1 MPILYVLSGP
11 EVGRQID
18 VANGAILG
26 RADDCDATLHHKS
39 VSRRHARLER
49 KRGDWRVVDLAS
61 RNGLHRGDKQ
71 AKHLYLEDGAEFR
84 LGDLELRIRFDAAE
98 ESAASSA
105 ETPAPA
111 RAIETPPAPDAS
123 APVAADDD
131 LEDDFEFED
140 DTPVAAPEVVAA
152 AAPGDE
158 IQLEDPDEI
167 SLEEPDEIALEPARR
182 GSERPAAASVAAP
195 RPGAPTRPTAPRAPA
210 STATPKTGTPASGAA
225 ALDPARKALQ
235 YNRIESS
242 GGFLSSDL
250 AQYPL
255 WVRLGALLLA
265 LVLFAGLFLIAF
277 RAASAM

>member
-11 EVGRQID
+11 EVGRQIN
-18 VANGAILG
+18 VADGAILG

-49 KRGDWRVVDLAS
+49 KRGDWRIVDLAS

-123 APVAADDD
+123 APVAAAADD

-140 DTPVAAPEVVAA
+140 DTPVAAPEVIAA

-167 SLEEPDEIALEPARR
+167 SLEEPDEIALEPAR
-182 GSERPAAASVAAP
+182 PAPARSVAP
-195 RPGAPTRPTAPRAPA
+195 PRPTAPARPAPA
-210 STATPKTGTPASGAA
+210 RASAPKAAPGAGAA

-235 YNRIESS
+235 YNRIETR
-242 GGFLSSDL
+242 GGFLTSDL